1 MVQARAG
8 KDTAVRTEKL
18 RGLAMRIG
26 DELGGIGNGR
36 GCQVGPGNLRKLQ
49 GGVG

>member
-1 MVQARAG
+1 MVQARVG

-18 RGLAMRIG
+18 RGPAIRIG

-36 GCQVGPGNLRKLQ
+36 GNQVGPGNLRKL
-49 GGVG
+49 

>member
-1 MVQARAG
+1 VG

-18 RGLAMRIG
+18 RGPAIRIG

-36 GCQVGPGNLRKLQ
+36 GYRAGPGNLRKLQ
-49 GGVG
+49 DGEG